1 MAENE
6 AIRAPQAEVKAGTAK
21 DEPGGYWLPS
31 AVGLGTEVLPLYH
44 AELTR
49 AMNAYNLRHLDEAE
63 IILKKLLAELEPLVP
78 GYTNEDDAAPFHLL
92 YAQVLTAMGRTWES
106 RDERHA
112 QARRIFRTA
121 VSEFDKWI
129 NTYPDATAQ
138 MFCDYGV
145 SLFKTGSRKRTVK
158 ALESAR
164 KKDALNAE
172 AYRYLGICY
181 CQMNEADKARE
192 CFDEALKQEPGDF
205 LTRKAL
211 AECLES
217 QGKIDEALAEYNH
230 VALSLTTS
238 GMFDSAKAVTMH
250 MLALAPRNPTALV
263 RAGETLLAAGL
274 PAEALETLEDA
285 LEKQPKN
292 AVGIWLRGLALYLLE
307 RYEEAAKQFQRALRL
322 DPTLY
327 KARIK
332 LASALHHLRRFPA
345 ALEVLDK
352 ALTERPDDSEAITE
366 KVNALSALNRDS
378 EALRFLDEALKKV
391 SKDARLLTSKGQI
404 LIELREYEAA
414 AKVLREAIKSNPGD
428 PKIHAALGQALSML
442 HEHEDALA
450 ELNQALAIQP
460 NYGPALMFKGE
471 ALRDKAES
479 LSLKGDTQL
488 ARETNQEASQVLNQA
503 LAFLSLNRERAWA
516 LGTKGQVLRALGMD
530 EEAVEPLKESVRLDG
545 SLAWA
550 YGELIATLHDLARL
564 QETLDA
570 LDAAVK
576 QHEFANWFAFQGQ
589 VLNEVA
595 EFELAVDAFDKAIA
609 LDPDSAQVFG
619 AKGWALENLRKAQD
633 ALASYRRAEEIEPK
647 NPFWQLGI
655 ANSYYL
661 QKDEEKAAETY
672 TAVLNDGKLPADA
685 ERQAETI
692 GLMAWCNYRLK
703 KFNEAVDLF
712 TDVLSITPDVVP
724 QVFNLAVV
732 LISSQ
737 RGEDGLREYKRGLR
751 LADGYVPLA
760 RRGLIYV
767 ARDDFKLAIESNRSL
782 KAAAEVKEAE
792 SLLEKTYSELRRYV
806 PATA

>member
-6 AIRAPQAEVKAGTAK
+6 AIKPVAEVKPGTAK
-21 DEPGGYWLPS
+21 DEPGDYWLPS
-31 AVGLGTEVLPLYH
+31 AVGLGKEVLPLYH

-49 AMNAYNLRHLDEAE
+49 AINAHNLRHLDEAE
-63 IILKKLLAELEPLVP
+63 VILKKLLAELEPFVP
-78 GYTNEDDAAPFHLL
+78 GYTNKDDAAPFHLL

-106 RDERHA
+106 RDEQHA

-121 VSEFDKWI
+121 VSEFDRWI
-129 NTYPDATAQ
+129 DSYPDATAQ

-145 SLFKTGSRKRTVK
+145 SLFKTGSKKRTVK

-164 KKDALNAE
+164 KKDALNSE

-181 CQMNEADKARE
+181 CQMNEADKAKE
-192 CFDEALKQEPGDF
+192 CFDEALKQAPGDF

-238 GMFDSAKAVTMH
+238 SMFDSAKVVTLH
-250 MLALAPRNPTALV
+250 MLDLAPKNPSALV

-285 LEKQPKN
+285 LEKQPRN

-307 RYEEAAKQFQRALRL
+307 RYEEAAKQFQRALKL

-332 LASALHHLRRFPA
+332 LASALHHLKKFPA
-345 ALEVLDK
+345 ALEVLDE
-352 ALTERPDDSEAITE
+352 ALTQRPGDSDAITE
-366 KVNALSALNRDS
+366 KVNVLSALDRDA
-378 EALRFLDEALKKV
+378 EALAILNAALEAAPNDVQLLSNKGQ
-391 SKDARLLTSKGQI
+391 LLT
-404 LIELREYEAA
+404 ELREYTRAVQ
-414 AKVLREAIKSNPGD
+414 VLKKALKLNSGD
-428 PKIHAALGQALSML
+428 PKLHADLGQALSML
-442 HEHEDALA
+442 HKHEDALN

-460 NYGPALMFKGE
+460 GYGRALMFKGE

-479 LSLKGDTQL
+479 LSVKGDTLL
-488 ARETNQEASQVLNQA
+488 ARETNQEALQVLNQA

-516 LGTKGQVLRALGMD
+516 LGTKGQVLRALGMN

-570 LDAAVK
+570 LDSAVK

-633 ALASYRRAEEIEPK
+633 ARATYRRAEEIEPK

-661 QKDEEKAAETY
+661 QKDEEKAAERYAT
-672 TAVLNDGKLPADA
+672 VLNDGKLLADA

-703 KFNEAVDLF
+703 KLDEAVNLF

-732 LISSQ
+732 LISSE
-737 RGEDGLREYKRGLR
+737 RGEDGLHEYKRALR

-767 ARDDFKLAIESNRSL
+767 ALDDFKLAIESNPPL
-782 KAAAEVKEAE
+782 AAAAEVKEAE
-792 SLLEKTYSELRRYV
+792 SLLEKAYRELPRYV